1 VDEGPSRRGEVNA
14 AICSWE
20 PIGVSKDE
28 ACFARA
34 VVTEAA
40 PGSVARARALLLA
53 CSRLAAFG
61 ASLGL
66 EPVVPQLLRHSVI
79 ERFVAEGLCA
89 ASASTR
95 RTIRTNLRFVTR
107 AVAPGLL
114 PPDPPPLRRHRAK
127 APYSSGEIA
136 AYLALADAQPT
147 LARQMALS
155 ALVCLGAGAGLI
167 GADLRHLRGRDV
179 TTCGEVVVVSVR
191 QGRARVVPVLGRFA
205 PRLMASA
212 SYAEDGYLIG
222 GRRAERHN
230 VTATLLERVSGGAD
244 LARLQPGRL
253 RASWLA
259 VLIET
264 CALPELCAAAGIS
277 DSKAIFDLIRA
288 MPTPSND
295 DVVALLAQP

>member
-95 RTIRTNLRFVTR
+95 RTIRTN
-107 AVAPGLL
+107 
-114 PPDPPPLRRHRAK
+114 PPPLRRHRAK

-212 SYAEDGYLIG
+212 SYAGDGYLIG

-295 DVVALLAQP
+295 DVVARLAQP